1 MRARS
6 LWALAAVTAA
16 LVLGTPAAA
25 LAVDPV
31 ELPPGRVLDQVGVLG
46 GTDTAD
52 IESAIDDLNADSG
65 ADLWVVYV
73 DEFTNPSD
81 AADWAIATAEANGLG
96 PSQYLLAVATE
107 QRTYFLSGATDGPV
121 SDEQLGAIEQQLVQP
136 RLNDQDWAGAAVA
149 AASGLNNAIAGD
161 DIGESGGG
169 DSGASSSVVWLVIGA
184 IVVIGIIVI
193 ASTLRRRNKKKRI
206 DPRAGEP
213 AELAAVETADLELQ
227 AGSALV
233 ETDDAVKTSQEEL
246 GFAVAQYGEESVTAF
261 RSAIA
266 SAKENL
272 SRAFTIRQSLADAQ
286 PDTEQQVRA
295 WNAEIIRLCMDA
307 NAALDR
313 EAEAFDELRQL
324 EQNAPAAVAALRTEH
339 NQVTERLSEAA
350 AALQSLSP
358 RYDAEALSTVAD
370 NIEQASERLAFAN
383 ENLNAADEDIA
394 AGNLGEAAVDIRA
407 SEEAIDQATLLL
419 DAIDKLGADL
429 GAAQRSISD
438 AVGDLRGDLQLAK
451 SQPDP
456 DGSLVNVITATEA
469 AVAEVEQRR
478 TGVHNPFDL
487 LRQLQ
492 AANTSID
499 GILQRV
505 RDAQAQFQ
513 RAQSQLGHAL
523 SSATAQV
530 SAAEDYI
537 TARRGAVGADARTR
551 LAEAGRNLV
560 QAQQLAASDPVSALT
575 YAQTSNQLAR
585 SAIDSAQ
592 ADVSG
597 FGMQTGGFGGPMGGG
612 MMGGGQQSGSGMMGA
627 ILGGIIINSV
637 LGGGGGMF
645 GGGGGGGGMFG
656 GGGGRRGGGGGFGSA
671 GSFGG
676 SGTRS
681 RRGGGGRF

>member
-25 LAVDPV
+25 IATDPV
-31 ELPPGRVLDQVGVLG
+31 QLGSGRVLDEVGVLG
-46 GTDTAD
+46 GSDAAE
-52 IESAIDDLNADSG
+52 IESAIDALNSDSG

-81 AADWAIATAEANGLG
+81 AAEWTNTTAEANGLG

-107 QRTYFLSGATDGPV
+107 QRTYYLSGATGGPV
-121 SDEQLGAIEQQLVQP
+121 NNEQLGAIEQQLVQP
-136 RLNDQDWAGAAVA
+136 RLSDEDWAGAAVA
-149 AASGLNNAIAGD
+149 AASGLGNAIAGD
-161 DIGESGGG
+161 DVAASPGGG
-169 DSGASSSVVWLVIGA
+169 AGVSNSVVWLVIGL

-193 ASTLRRRNKKKRI
+193 ASTLRKRNKKKAL

-213 AELAAVETADLELQ
+213 ADLAAVETADLERQ

-233 ETDDAVKTSQEEL
+233 ETDDAVKTSEEEL
-246 GFAVAQYGEESVTAF
+246 GFAVAQYGEETVTAF

-266 SAKENL
+266 AAKGSL
-272 SRAFTIRQSLADAQ
+272 SRAFTIRQKLADAE

-295 WNAEIIRLCMDA
+295 WNAEIIRLCIDA

-324 EQNAPAAVAALRTEH
+324 EQNAPAAVEKLRAEH
-339 NQVTERLSEAA
+339 RQVTDRLSTASA
-350 AALQSLSP
+350 TLQSLSV
-358 RYDAEALSTVAD
+358 RYDAAALSTVRD
-370 NIEQASERLAFAN
+370 NVAQSGERLAFAS
-383 ENLNAADEDIA
+383 ENLNAAAEDVA
-394 AGNLGEAAVDIRA
+394 ADQLGAAAVDIRA
-407 SEEAIDQATLLL
+407 SEEAIDQAALLL

-429 GAAQRSISD
+429 DAAQRSISD
-438 AVGDLRGDLQLAK
+438 AVADLRSDLQLAR
-451 SQPDP
+451 SQPDA
-456 DGSLVNVITATEA
+456 DGSLVNVIRETEN
-469 AVAEVEQRR
+469 AVAEVEQQRAR
-478 TGVHNPFDL
+478 IHNPLEL
-487 LRQLQ
+487 LRRLQ

-523 SSATAQV
+523 SAAGAQV

-537 TARRGAVGADARTR
+537 TARRGAVGPDARTR

-560 QAQQLAASDPVSALT
+560 EAQQLAASDPVSALT

-585 SAIDSAQ
+585 AAIDSAQ
-592 ADVSG
+592 SDVSG
-597 FGMQTGGFGGPMGGG
+597 FGMQPGGFGGGGL
-612 MMGGGQQSGSGMMGA
+612 MGGGQQSGSGMMGA

-637 LGGGGGMF
+637 LS
-645 GGGGGGGGMFG
+645 
-656 GGGGRRGGGGGFGSA
+656 GGGRSGGGFGGFGGGLGGGFGGGSRGGRSA

-676 SGTRS
+676 GGTRS
-681 RRGGGGRF
+681 RRGGGRF

>member
-6 LWALAAVTAA
+6 LWALTAVTAA

-25 LAVDPV
+25 SATDPV
-31 ELPPGRVLDQVGVLG
+31 QLGSGRVLDEVGVLG
-46 GTDTAD
+46 GSDAAE
-52 IESAIDDLNADSG
+52 IEAAIDTLNADSG

-81 AADWAIATAEANGLG
+81 AAEWTNTTAEANGLG

-107 QRTYFLSGATDGPV
+107 QRTYYLSGATDGPV
-121 SDEQLGAIEQQLVQP
+121 SNEQLGDIERQLVQP
-136 RLNDQDWAGAAVA
+136 RLSDEDWAGAAVA
-149 AASGLNNAIAGD
+149 AASGLGNAIAGD
-161 DIGESGGG
+161 DVSSSPGG
-169 DSGASSSVVWLVIGA
+169 DGGVANSVVWLVIGA

-193 ASTLRRRNKKKRI
+193 ASTMRSRRKKKAAI
-206 DPRAGEP
+206 DVRAGEP
-213 AELAAVETADLELQ
+213 AELADVPTVDLELQ

-233 ETDDAVKTSQEEL
+233 ETDDAVKTSEEEL
-246 GFAVAQYGEESVTAF
+246 GFAVAQYGEATVTEF

-266 SAKENL
+266 TAKEDL
-272 SRAFTIRQSLADAQ
+272 STAFTIRQRLADAE

-295 WNAEIIRLCMDA
+295 WNAEIIRLCLDA
-307 NAALDR
+307 NTALDQ

-324 EQNAPAAVAALRTEH
+324 EKNAPAAVAGLRSEH
-339 NQVTERLSEAA
+339 QQVTQRLSTASA
-350 AALQSLSP
+350 LLQSLSA
-358 RYDAEALSTVAD
+358 RYDAAALSTVSD
-370 NIEQASERLAFAN
+370 NIEQADERLAFAS
-383 ENLNAADEDIA
+383 ENLAAADEDVA
-394 AGNLGEAAVDIRA
+394 SGDLGEAAVDIRA
-407 SEEAIDQATLLL
+407 SEEAIDQASLLL

-429 GAAQRSISD
+429 DAAQRSIAD
-438 AVGDLRGDLQLAK
+438 AVGDLRSDLQLAK

-469 AVAEVEQRR
+469 AVAEVERRR
-478 TGVHNPFDL
+478 TGVHNPLDL

-499 GILQRV
+499 GILQQV

-523 SSATAQV
+523 SAAGAQV

-551 LAEAGRNLV
+551 LAEAGRKLV
-560 QAQQLAASDPVSALT
+560 QAQQLATSDPVPALT
-575 YAQTSNQLAR
+575 YAQTASQLAQA
-585 SAIDSAQ
+585 AIESAQ

-597 FGMQTGGFGGPMGGG
+597 FGMQSGGFGVPMGGG
-612 MMGGGQQSGSGMMGA
+612 MLGGGQPSGNGMMGA

-637 LGGGGGMF
+637 LGGGGRSGDGF
-645 GGGGGGGGMFG
+645 
-656 GGGGRRGGGGGFGSA
+656 GGGGFGGGSRGGRSA

-676 SGTRS
+676 GGTRS
-681 RRGGGGRF
+681 RRGGGRF

>member
-31 ELPPGRVLDQVGVLG
+31 ELPSGRVLDEAGVLAG
-46 GTDTAD
+46 SDAAE
-52 IESAIDDLNADSG
+52 IESAIDTLNADSG

-73 DEFTNPSD
+73 DEFTNPTD

-136 RLNDQDWAGAAVA
+136 RLSDEDWAGAAVA
-149 AASGLNNAIAGD
+149 AASGLGNAIAGD
-161 DIGESGGG
+161 DVAASPDDGGG
-169 DSGASSSVVWLVIGA
+169 VPNTLVWLVIGA
-184 IVVIGIIVI
+184 IVVIGILVI
-193 ASTLRRRNKKKRI
+193 ASTLRGRKKKKAV

-213 AELAAVETADLELQ
+213 AELAAVETADLERQ

-233 ETDDAVKTSQEEL
+233 ATDDAVKTSQEEL
-246 GFAVAQYGEESVTAF
+246 GFAVAQYGEEAVTTF
-261 RSAIA
+261 RVAID
-266 SAKENL
+266 SAKESL
-272 SRAFTIRQSLADAQ
+272 SRAFTIRQKLADAE

-307 NAALDR
+307 NAILDR
-313 EAEAFDELRQL
+313 EADAFDELRQL
-324 EQNAPAAVAALRTEH
+324 EKNAPAALAALRTEH
-339 NQVTERLSEAA
+339 QQVTERLMTASAT
-350 AALQSLSP
+350 LQSLSS
-358 RYDAEALSTVAD
+358 RYDAAALSTVAD
-370 NIEQASERLAFAN
+370 NIDQSRERLAFAN
-383 ENLNAADEDIA
+383 ENLSAADEDIA
-394 AGNLGEAAVDIRA
+394 DGQLGAAAVDIRA
-407 SEEAIDQATLLL
+407 SEEAIDQTALLL
-419 DAIDKLGADL
+419 GAIDKLGADL
-429 GAAQRSISD
+429 DAAQRSITD
-438 AVGDLRGDLQLAK
+438 AISDLRSDLQLAR
-451 SQPDP
+451 SQPDAN
-456 DGSLVNVITATEA
+456 GSLVNVIRETET

-478 TGVHNPFDL
+478 TGVHNPLEL
-487 LRQLQ
+487 LRRLE

-523 SSATAQV
+523 SAAGAQV

-575 YAQTSNQLAR
+575 YAQTSSQLAR
-585 SAIDSAQ
+585 AAIDSAQ

-597 FGMQTGGFGGPMGGG
+597 FGMQSGGFGGPMGGG

-637 LGGGGGMF
+637 LS
-645 GGGGGGGGMFG
+645 
-656 GGGGRRGGGGGFGSA
+656 GGGRSSGGFGGFGGGGFGGGFGGGSRGGRSA

-676 SGTRS
+676 GGTRS
-681 RRGGGGRF
+681 RRGGGRF

>member
-6 LWALAAVTAA
+6 LWALSAVTAA

-25 LAVDPV
+25 FATDPV
-31 ELPPGRVLDQVGVLG
+31 QLGSGRVLDEAGVLTG
-46 GTDTAD
+46 SDTTE
-52 IESAIDDLNADSG
+52 IESAIDSLNNESG

-81 AADWAIATAEANGLG
+81 AAEWTNSTAEANGLG

-107 QRTYFLSGATDGPV
+107 QRTYYLSGATDGPV
-121 SDEQLGAIEQQLVQP
+121 SNEQLAQIEQQLVQP
-136 RLNDQDWAGAAVA
+136 RLSDDDWAGAAVA
-149 AASGLNNAIAGD
+149 AATGLGNAIAGED
-161 DIGESGGG
+161 VAASGGG
-169 DSGASSSVVWLVIGA
+169 GDGGVSNSVVWLVIGA

-193 ASTLRRRNKKKRI
+193 AATLRRRNKKKAV

-213 AELAAVETADLELQ
+213 AELAAVETADLERQ

-246 GFAVAQYGEESVTAF
+246 GFALAQYGEESVTTF
-261 RSAIA
+261 RTAID
-266 SAKENL
+266 SAKEAL
-272 SRAFTIRQSLADAQ
+272 SRAFTIKQKLADAE

-295 WNAEIIRLCMDA
+295 WNAEIIRLCIDA
-307 NAALDR
+307 NDALDR

-324 EQNAPAAVAALRTEH
+324 EKNAPAAVAALRAEH
-339 NQVTERLSEAA
+339 QQVTERLGAA
-350 AALQSLSP
+350 AAGLQSLSA
-358 RYDAEALSTVAD
+358 RYDAASLSTVAD
-370 NIEQASERLAFAN
+370 NVEQAQERLAFAA
-383 ENLNAADEDIA
+383 ENLAAADEDIA
-394 AGNLGEAAVDIRA
+394 AGQFGQAAVDIRA
-407 SEEAIDQATLLL
+407 SEEAIDQAAMLLN
-419 DAIDKLGADL
+419 AIDRLGADL
-429 GAAQRSISD
+429 DKAQASISD
-438 AVGDLRGDLQLAK
+438 AIGDLRSDLQLAR

-456 DGSLVNVITATEA
+456 DGSLVNVIRATET
-469 AVAEVEQRR
+469 AVAEVEQKR
-478 TGVHNPFDL
+478 TGAHNPLDL
-487 LRQLQ
+487 LRQLE

-499 GILQRV
+499 GILQQV
-505 RDAQAQFQ
+505 RDAQAQLQ

-523 SSATAQV
+523 SSAGAQV

-585 SAIDSAQ
+585 AAIDSAQ

-597 FGMQTGGFGGPMGGG
+597 FGMQPGGYGPMGGG
-612 MMGGGQQSGSGMMGA
+612 MMGGQQQSGGGMMGA
-627 ILGGIIINSV
+627 ILGGILINSV
-637 LGGGGGMF
+637 LS
-645 GGGGGGGGMFG
+645 
-656 GGGGRRGGGGGFGSA
+656 GGGRSGGGFGGFGGGGFGGGFGGGSRSGRSA

-676 SGTRS
+676 GGTRS
-681 RRGGGGRF
+681 RRGGGRF